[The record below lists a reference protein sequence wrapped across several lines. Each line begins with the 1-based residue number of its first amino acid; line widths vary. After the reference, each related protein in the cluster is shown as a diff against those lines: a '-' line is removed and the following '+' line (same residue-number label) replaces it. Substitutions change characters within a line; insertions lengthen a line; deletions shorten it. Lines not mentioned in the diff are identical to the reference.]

1 VNGSLKMQISLDY
14 PSIPSSH
21 YLEGPLH
28 ALVEIGSEPRPITA
42 ERPPLNLVVVIDSSA
57 TMHHFHLTDE
67 EREYWMGVA
76 ISRDELERGEADES
90 DATYWT
96 GQTLAEMQSIAQTS
110 MALATEAIVNLMSE
124 MRQGDRIS
132 VIAFADRVHTV
143 FTQQDWA
150 SFPDGCLTQMDHL
163 RERRLSVDIGD
174 GTHMAAALQQANQSL
189 KQNLFTQGVNRIIV
203 ISDGIVQDK
212 DASLKAIDE
221 IQSQGYAITTIGLG
235 EEFDEEFLT
244 LAADNS
250 RGEYYYCADS
260 TDIIQRLNQEM
271 VTLESTTITDLY
283 IAVRGMEGAV
293 VQDISLVRPA
303 MAMFDEIHTE
313 DGWLRARIGDVS
325 SNAPA
330 GVLVQIAPPLLA
342 VGSHAILEVLL
353 TYTDPQ
359 GYSSAGTGN
368 ERTLV
373 NANFTDNL
381 DTLAQVNPEVQDL
394 VDRYSVYKY
403 EREAQRAQEKG
414 DLDTAREK
422 LGAATRQLR
431 KIGEDQLAEEME
443 GQLAGLGDST
453 SNPSRVKRIKATTR
467 RLATTP
473 LAEAHTE

>member
-1 VNGSLKMQISLDY
+1 
-14 PSIPSSH
+14 
-21 YLEGPLH
+21 
-28 ALVEIGSEPRPITA
+28 
-42 ERPPLNLVVVIDSSA
+42 
-57 TMHHFHLTDE
+57 
-67 EREYWMGVA
+67 
-76 ISRDELERGEADES
+76 
-90 DATYWT
+90 
-96 GQTLAEMQSIAQTS
+96 
-110 MALATEAIVNLMSE
+110 
-124 MRQGDRIS
+124 
-132 VIAFADRVHTV
+132 
-143 FTQQDWA
+143 
-150 SFPDGCLTQMDHL
+150 
-163 RERRLSVDIGD
+163 
-174 GTHMAAALQQANQSL
+174 
-189 KQNLFTQGVNRIIV
+189 
-203 ISDGIVQDK
+203 
-212 DASLKAIDE
+212 
-221 IQSQGYAITTIGLG
+221 
-235 EEFDEEFLT
+235 
-244 LAADNS
+244 
-250 RGEYYYCADS
+250 
-260 TDIIQRLNQEM
+260 
-271 VTLESTTITDLY
+271 
-283 IAVRGMEGAV
+283 
-293 VQDISLVRPA
+293 

>member
-1 VNGSLKMQISLDY
+1 
-14 PSIPSSH
+14 
-21 YLEGPLH
+21 
-28 ALVEIGSEPRPITA
+28 
-42 ERPPLNLVVVIDSSA
+42 
-57 TMHHFHLTDE
+57 
-67 EREYWMGVA
+67 
-76 ISRDELERGEADES
+76 
-90 DATYWT
+90 
-96 GQTLAEMQSIAQTS
+96 
-110 MALATEAIVNLMSE
+110 
-124 MRQGDRIS
+124 
-132 VIAFADRVHTV
+132 
-143 FTQQDWA
+143 
-150 SFPDGCLTQMDHL
+150 
-163 RERRLSVDIGD
+163 
-174 GTHMAAALQQANQSL
+174 LQQANQSL

-431 KIGEDQLAEEME
+431 KIGEDQLAE
-443 GQLAGLGDST
+443 G
-453 SNPSRVKRIKATTR
+453 
-467 RLATTP
+467 LATRLLTR
-473 LAEAHTE
+473 HGSRGSKQQHGV